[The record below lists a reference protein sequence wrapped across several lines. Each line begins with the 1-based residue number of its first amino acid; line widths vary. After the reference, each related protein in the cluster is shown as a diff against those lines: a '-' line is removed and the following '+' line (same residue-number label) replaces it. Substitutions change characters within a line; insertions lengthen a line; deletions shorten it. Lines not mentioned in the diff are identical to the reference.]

1 MASQEMILKL
11 IFNDDGTFKGL
22 EQINA
27 ELKKTDDSAT
37 KTEEAVKSLAKQFS
51 ELKKQQE
58 QYKPN
63 TKEFKELTLQMAE
76 LKKQMKESAD
86 AVVQNTQPAVEGLR
100 GTFATMKE
108 QVMNFNFEGLT
119 ESLKSF
125 TVNLARVNVSSIT
138 GSLKAML
145 AAGVQGFKTLGNVI
159 KKNPIFILVGVLIAV
174 IAYWEE
180 LSDFVTGKSKML
192 ENLKAQAE
200 ALKAQEQSLTRELAL
215 QKALGAGAAAIL
227 RLELDLLKNKQAQAE
242 TAMKIAYAE
251 KNREEFLTAQ
261 QAQLQ
266 AINDLELAKVKINTD
281 AQALLD
287 KIRAGTDDQY
297 NKQLLQNQAFSEYKI
312 QTERLGVLQED
323 NNRRAAQLNNEIA
336 AARKAGN
343 NALADDLVIQRE
355 SLKLQNISLQANKD
369 EIWNAGEA
377 AKDTVKTEKE
387 LEAIAKAKAAA
398 AERKAKADAE
408 SKRIRDEAIT
418 VDKEIVAIEKA
429 LADSKKTEQKREI
442 DDLLAAQK
450 VSEDKYKADERSAK
464 DMRALNIAHS
474 IEMQLLLE
482 KYKKINQDAADEQ
495 AAKDKDAADKRK
507 EDKAKELQDLQAII
521 DAADKGNIMQQY
533 TKQQQELIANDE
545 YYQQLISQAEAAKIS
560 SEALVTEQ
568 ARKENE
574 IKKKYQDE
582 EVKLALQAANDKLEI
597 AQQGM
602 TALSSLGDA
611 YFSTQLANVEAGS
624 KAELN
629 LKKKQFAFNKKMQ
642 IGGAIMDTAK
652 AITAAI
658 AANPFPSPT
667 LPVSIALASIT
678 GAAQIAKI
686 ASTKFDGGSG
696 TPAPPSIPTGGGNAP
711 AIDFSGANM
720 QVNAPGTVET
730 YVLAGN
736 VANALEARQKI
747 IDQSHL

>member
-1 MASQEMILKL
+1 MAAQEMILKL

-27 ELKKTDDSAT
+27 ELKKTDDSAG

-63 TKEFKELTLQMAE
+63 TEEFKALTLQMAE

-86 AVVQNTQPAVEGLR
+86 AVNLETTPAIEGLK
-100 GTFATMKE
+100 GTFGMMGE
-108 QVMNFNFEGLT
+108 QLKNLDFQGLT
-119 ESLKSF
+119 QSF
-125 TVNLARVNVSSIT
+125 QTLGSNLGKIDTKALGT
-138 GSLKAML
+138 GLKA
-145 AAGVQGFKTLGNVI
+145 AFQAGVAGVKALGKAI
-159 KKNPIFILVGVLIAV
+159 LANPILALVAIIISIIV
-174 IAYWEE
+174 YWEQ
-180 LSDFVTGKSKML
+180 LTDLVSGKSKMV
-192 ENLKAQAE
+192 EGLKKQAE
-200 ALKAQEQSLTRELAL
+200 VLKSQEQTLTRQLAM
-215 QKALGAGAAAIL
+215 QKALGAGAAQML
-227 RLELDLLKNKQAQAE
+227 RTELDILKNKQAQAE

-251 KNREEFLTAQ
+251 KDRAAFLEAQ
-261 QAQLQ
+261 QSQLQ
-266 AINDLELAKVKINTD
+266 AINELELRKVKINTD

-297 NKQLLQNQAFSEYKI
+297 NKQLLQNQAFSEYKAR
-312 QTERLGVLQED
+312 TEELSVLQQL
-323 NNRRAAQLNNEIA
+323 NNERAAQLNKEIA
-336 AARKAGN
+336 AARRAGN
-343 NALADDLVIQRE
+343 NALADDLVLQRE

-377 AKDTVKTEKE
+377 AKSEVKTEKE

-450 VSEDKYKADERSAK
+450 LREDAYKADKRSAE
-464 DMRALNIAHS
+464 DFRALNIAHS
-474 IEMQLLLE
+474 MEMQLLLE

-507 EDKAKELQDLQAII
+507 EDKIKELQDLQAII

-545 YYQQLISQAEAAKIS
+545 YYQQLISQAQAAGLDAT
-560 SEALVTEQ
+560 ALTEEQ

-574 IKKKYQDE
+574 IKAKYRKEDE
-582 EVKLALQAANDKLEI
+582 ANRMANIQAGFEMA
-597 AQQGM
+597 
-602 TALSSLGDA
+602 SLGLDA
-611 YFSTQLANVEAGS
+611 LMSLNEAAAKGDEASQRKAFNRNKLMQKAQATIAMAAGIVQQLAVPQDQLTGMN
-624 KAELN
+624 
-629 LKKKQFAFNKKMQ
+629 F
-642 IGGAIMDTAK
+642 AK
-652 AITAAI
+652 AAAL
-658 AANPFPSPT
+658 AAAGVANIVKINQTQFNGNSPSPNGGNLNAPT
-667 LPVSIALASIT
+667 A
-678 GAAQIAKI
+678 GA
-686 ASTKFDGGSG
+686 
-696 TPAPPSIPTGGGNAP
+696 NAP

-720 QVNAPGTVET
+720 QVNAPGSVET

-747 IDQSHL
+747 IDQSYL